1 MTLRLA
7 AVSARGWL
15 PRGTSPTVKTGFSK
29 KSIKVFGVLGRNKLH
44 IMPAG
49 AANSTTFKI
58 FLEALRQEYGKVTFI
73 TDNASYH
80 KSRYVQDYLKS
91 TSGDVVLYHLPPYT
105 PQLNPIEVQWKVIKE
120 RLACRYFATIEDI
133 EEAVIRLVETG
144 EVRPVRMTGIIAA

>member
-7 AVSARGWL
+7 AVSARGWM
-15 PRGTSPTVKTGFSK
+15 PRGVSSTVKIGFSK
-29 KSIKVFGVLGRNKLH
+29 KSIKVFGVLGRDRLH

-73 TDNASYH
+73 MDNASYH
-80 KSRYVQDYLKS
+80 RSRYVQNYLAS
-91 TSGDVVLYHLPPYT
+91 TNGDVVLIHLPPYT
-105 PQLNPIEVQWKVIKE
+105 SQLNSIEVQWKVIKE

-133 EEAVIRLVETG
+133 EEAVIWLVETG